1 LRTSPCLSPRACL
14 SPHTCLSLLPFC
26 TAKVP
31 MGLNTKNCNERH
43 ATCKKKLVILW
54 LQLNL
59 FRCIL
64 VITRKFHFKLN
75 FFFPSWNMIATE
87 IIFLTMCV
95 MVWITLQ
102 LILIRIQMSARQ
114 TLQLSTS

>member
-43 ATCKKKLVILW
+43 ATCKKKIGYIMVTTKFIPLHTGYNQKIPFQIEFVFQVEIS
-54 LQLNL
+54 LQL
-59 FRCIL
+59 
-64 VITRKFHFKLN
+64 KLS
-75 FFFPSWNMIATE
+75 F
-87 IIFLTMCV
+87 
-95 MVWITLQ
+95 
-102 LILIRIQMSARQ
+102 
-114 TLQLSTS
+114 